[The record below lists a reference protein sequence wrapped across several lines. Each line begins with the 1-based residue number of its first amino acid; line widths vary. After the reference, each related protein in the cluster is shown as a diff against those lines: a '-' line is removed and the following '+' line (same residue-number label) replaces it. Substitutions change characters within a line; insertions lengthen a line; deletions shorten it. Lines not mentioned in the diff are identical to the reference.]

1 MTEGNEDETE
11 IANTTNGCR
20 QGVKDIRIF
29 LNSDDQG
36 RDGSIGWAAKIMGID
51 DKRHADVSCEFPF

>member
-1 MTEGNEDETE
+1 LFGRVLELNADRSSGVVVG
-11 IANTTNGCR
+11 AQ

-36 RDGSIGWAAKIMGID
+36 QDGPIGWLVKIMGID
-51 DKRHADVSCEFPF
+51 DKRDTDSSC